1 MNRLHLLLLSLFTL
15 FSFAPA
21 TVPAAFAAEN
31 LPRTSLLWNFGW
43 KFHAG
48 DIADGAS
55 LTLDDADW
63 RAVDLPHD
71 FQIEQPWVAPGED
84 ERPDTSDPGANIKS
98 RLSPR
103 GFKEMGIGWYRK
115 TFVPEESWK
124 GRRVLI
130 DFEGILYVGDA
141 YLNGHFIGKT
151 DYGYLG
157 FEADITKL
165 LKWGEPNV
173 LAVRADTRAANN
185 SRWYTGAGLY
195 RDVHLILTSP
205 DLYFTRHPLRIVS
218 TPSSSSSSPS
228 TAAPSSASLGASSSS
243 SRPVLGGSSAEV
255 SITAEASLNPNVPHR
270 GTTGGPLTFAVRI
283 FDRDGRVVAE
293 QKTSEPFRSNQRQ
306 REYPL
311 PPITIPNAHLWDI
324 DDPYLYTAEVTLYH
338 PDGTVADCVTSRFGI
353 RQLEFSPDFGMK
365 LNGRKVILKG
375 IANHHTLG
383 ALGAA
388 AYPRAIEKRL
398 RLLKEFGF
406 NHIRTSHNPYSESL
420 LDLCDSLGILV
431 VDELYDKWLTQY
443 CGGRA
448 EWTALWQHDIPEWIT
463 RDRNHPSIVF
473 WSLGN
478 ELQTYWNIPYADWGV
493 TPYRMMKPLLKRYDD
508 TRLIT
513 VAMHP
518 RGRSLETD
526 SLPAPLVMETD
537 IAAYNY
543 RYMYF
548 PGDGQKFPW
557 MMFYQSEA
565 TTAAMGPNY
574 YEMDLSKVIGL
585 AYWGAIDY
593 LGESQGWPAKGWAQ
607 GVFYIDLTT
616 KPNAY
621 LAKSIF
627 SDEPTVHLC
636 FQEQSRD
643 IEWNGV
649 KQRIRRLT
657 DHWTRTPGDELN
669 LTIYTNADEVELIM
683 NGKSLGRKQNDR
695 SNPKA
700 RNQIRWDKFTYESG
714 YIEAIARTDGK
725 IVARHRAET
734 AGPAVALRLVPDLPP
749 TLNSKRGTPSSSV
762 HKGKE
767 APSGAVWGATFWR
780 ADGLDLQHIRVEA
793 IDKKGRVVPTA
804 NLDVTFTVEY
814 QPAKSPSPTGDGL
827 GARLVAVSSG
837 DHYSDELTQLVNHRR
852 LYEGRCLAILRA
864 GRTPATVTLTATAPG
879 LKPAKLNLHTY

>member
-1 MNRLHLLLLSLFTL
+1 MSLALLL
-15 FSFAPA
+15 
-21 TVPAAFAAEN
+21 AAVQ
-31 LPRTSLLWNFGW
+31 PRTSTLFNFGW

-48 DIADGAS
+48 DLEQAEQPTMS
-55 LTLDDADW
+55 DADW
-63 RAVDLPHD
+63 RTVDLPHD

-84 ERPDTSDPGANIKS
+84 ERPDNSDPGANIKS

-103 GFKEMGIGWYRK
+103 GFKEMGVGWYRK
-115 TFVPEESWK
+115 TFTPDEAWK
-124 GRRVLI
+124 GRRVLL

-141 YLNGHFIGKT
+141 YLNGTFIGKT

-157 FEADITKL
+157 FEADVTKL
-165 LKWGEPNV
+165 LRWGEPNV
-173 LAVRADTRAANN
+173 LAVRADSRNANN

-195 RDVHLILTSP
+195 RDVHLITTDP
-205 DLYFTRHPLRIVS
+205 DIYFTRHPLRIV
-218 TPSSSSSSPS
+218 TSPDS
-228 TAAPSSASLGASSSS
+228 IT
-243 SRPVLGGSSAEV
+243 
-255 SITAEASLNPNVPHR
+255 ITAEISAYERGLKSLKIA
-270 GTTGGPLTFAVRI
+270 TRI
-283 FDRDGRVVAE
+283 LDREGRCVAE
-293 QKTSEPFRSNQRQ
+293 QINDEVFRSNQRT
-306 REYPL
+306 REYVL
-311 PPITIPNAHLWDI
+311 PAIALPNAHRWDV
-324 DDPYLYTAEVTLYH
+324 DDPYLYTAEVTVYH
-338 PDGTVADCVTSRFGI
+338 ADGSVADCVRERFGV
-353 RQLEFSPDFGMK
+353 RELEFSPAFGMK

-448 EWTALWQHDIPEWIT
+448 EWMDLWQHDIPEWIT

-518 RGRSLETD
+518 RGRSPQTD

-636 FQEQSRD
+636 FQEQSLD

-657 DHWTRTPGDELN
+657 DHWTRTPGEALN
-669 LTIYTNADEVELIM
+669 LTIYTNADEVELIV
-683 NGKSLGRKQNDR
+683 NGKSLGTKQNDR
-695 SNPKA
+695 ANPKA
-700 RNQIRWDKFTYESG
+700 RNQIRWDAFNYESG

-725 IVARHRAET
+725 IVARHREET
-734 AGPAVALRLVPDLPP
+734 AGEAVALRLIPDQ
-749 TLNSKRGTPSSSV
+749 
-762 HKGKE
+762 E
-767 APSGAVWGATFWR
+767 AWK
-780 ADGLDLQHIRVEA
+780 ADGVDLMHVRVEA

-804 NLDVTFTVEY
+804 TNDVTFTVES
-814 QPAKSPSPTGDGL
+814 ASL
-827 GARLVAVSSG
+827 LAVSSG

-852 LYEGRCLAILRA
+852 LYEGRALAILRA
-864 GRTPATVTLTATAPG
+864 GQQPTTVTLTATAPG
-879 LKPAKLNLHTY
+879 LKAAKLKLKTQ